1 MARKLTY
8 VEETLARNLQY
19 RDKKGLSTIVIT
31 VILIALSMAAVVL
44 VWGFVNNL
52 IKKQIGS
59 SESCFGN
66 FDKVQLNKQYTCYED
81 LGGGNYALRFSLT
94 IGDVKVDKVIIS
106 VSSASAVKS
115 YEITNEEQTITNLAN
130 YPSGTTNVKLPDKN
144 AGLTYRATGFDATM
158 DMIRIAPVIGENQCE
173 VSDSLSEIESCELLI

>member
-1 MARKLTY
+1 MVKKSIYKNKREKIPIL
-8 VEETLARNLQY
+8 RNH
-19 RDKKGLSTIVIT
+19 RGLSTIVIT

-66 FDKVQLNKQYTCYED
+66 YDKVQINKQYTCYED
-81 LGGGNYALRFSLT
+81 AGGGNYNLRFSLI
-94 IGDVKVDKVIIS
+94 IGNVKVDKVIIA

-115 YEITNEEQTITNLAN
+115 YEITDKEQNATGFTN
-130 YPSGTTNVKLPDKN
+130 YPSGTPNVKLPDKN
-144 AGLTYRATGFDATM
+144 SGLTYNAAGFGSVIDS
-158 DMIRIAPVIGENQCE
+158 IKIAPVIGGNQCE
-173 VSDSLSEIESCELLI
+173 SSDSLSQIESCGLLV